1 MIIVALHKYD
11 FQHLATQVQNS
22 ELTMNIAT
30 INDTLLPVAL
40 FVIYFVFVS
49 VVRYNLKEKASTS
62 YDKEVSKTSEEPPK
76 PFTYRDAF
84 SAEFDPDPVLDFTEE
99 IMESVELKSLE
110 KVEASTTTEITENE
124 SINAPTTTATNHQSI
139 PEIIDGLGKRDIRK
153 LCSPLGIQ
161 QKTNGTELTTELM
174 KALVKRKFKENPL
187 LVVEVISVRFPDLLS
202 TLSEPNQQQQLE
214 QEAC

>member
-1 MIIVALHKYD
+1 
-11 FQHLATQVQNS
+11 
-22 ELTMNIAT
+22 MNIST
-30 INDTLLPVAL
+30 INDTLFPVVL
-40 FVIYFVFVS
+40 FVIYFCFVS
-49 VVRYNLKEKASTS
+49 VLRYNLKNKSNVST
-62 YDKEVSKTSEEPPK
+62 DKEVSKKSKETSK
-76 PFTYRDAF
+76 TFTYRDAF

-153 LCSPLGIQ
+153 LCAPLGIK

-174 KALVKRKFKENPL
+174 KALVKRKFKENPQ
-187 LVVEVISVRFPDLLS
+187 LVFEVISDRFPSLMLTMS
-202 TLSEPNQQQQLE
+202 QGKQQQQVE
-214 QEAC
+214 RKAC